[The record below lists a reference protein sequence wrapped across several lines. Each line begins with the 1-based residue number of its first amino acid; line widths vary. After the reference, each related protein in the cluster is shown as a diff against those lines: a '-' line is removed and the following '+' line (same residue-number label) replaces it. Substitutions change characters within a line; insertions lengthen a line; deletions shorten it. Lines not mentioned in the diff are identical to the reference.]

1 MMKNY
6 DESVKINH
14 NPNCPYNSDH
24 PYRIFISSSLG
35 SGKTNVRFNLIKY
48 QRPYIDK
55 IYLCVKDPL
64 QSNYQLLINGREKVG
79 IENLKNPK
87 ALIDYSKT
95 IDDVYEDVEGY
106 YLTRP

>member
-1 MMKNY
+1 MMKNC

-24 PYRIFISSSLG
+24 RYRIFISRSLG

-64 QSNYQLLINGREKVG
+64 QSNYQLLINGRGKVG

-95 IDDVYEDVEGY
+95 IDDVYEKVEDY